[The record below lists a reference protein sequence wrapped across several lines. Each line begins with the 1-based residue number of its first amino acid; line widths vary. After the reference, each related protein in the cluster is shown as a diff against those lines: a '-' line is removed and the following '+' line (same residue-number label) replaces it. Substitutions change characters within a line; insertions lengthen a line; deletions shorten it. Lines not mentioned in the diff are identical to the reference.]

1 MQHQSEPACPL
12 HADRHGGHECDCPTL
27 DCSKVDSGFLAL
39 FGTVG
44 ILPAVD
50 EAFVPVDITGKTPAA
65 IVFANSLAIVP
76 PAPPPRI

>member
-1 MQHQSEPACPL
+1 
-12 HADRHGGHECDCPTL
+12 
-27 DCSKVDSGFLAL
+27 VDSGFLAL